1 MNGEILNQC
10 LNAYILIS
18 KGHSRTEKE
27 VKWKMNK
34 DRNLRINYT
43 QVTAE
48 RKEVGGKYDNQ
59 RARERGTGI
68 CVKES
73 KEEILEVWDG
83 NTVKG
88 QKWVGNVV
96 VVRMAVNIPALSSM

>member
-1 MNGEILNQC
+1 MTNI
-10 LNAYILIS
+10 
-18 KGHSRTEKE
+18 
-27 VKWKMNK
+27 
-34 DRNLRINYT
+34 
-43 QVTAE
+43 
-48 RKEVGGKYDNQ
+48 Q

-96 VVRMAVNIPALSSM
+96 VVRMAVNIPALSSL